1 MEVLIPILVL
11 CLIIFLILVISV
23 FTNFPY
29 ETEDSGIITY
39 VKQWSVAISDTLGT
53 SLVMLGEHFW
63 LYVPLGIIGLWRWL
77 TWGVKKTCAEYYKPI
92 EVSPTTFS
100 NQVYVSLHLYIMRIR
115 KYLERPLALGKLIV
129 QMKS

>member
-23 FTNFPY
+23 FTAFPY
-29 ETEDSGIITY
+29 GTEDSGIITY

-53 SLVMLGEHFW
+53 ALVKLQEHFW

-77 TWGVKKTCAEYYKPI
+77 TWGVK
-92 EVSPTTFS
+92 
-100 NQVYVSLHLYIMRIR
+100 
-115 KYLERPLALGKLIV
+115 
-129 QMKS
+129 